1 MEVTLRNSFLGIREA
16 SAELPMAGAGLVQ
29 IVVQALD
36 DEEGFEEVVTKMRR
50 TLAYLDL
57 VGEFY
62 VLAEGP
68 FVDETHREEA
78 QRIVDGLSERDR
90 TITSADVQ
98 RAREEQVEHAKR
110 VNEGLG
116 KQVTRGMK
124 EEGLRRGL
132 NKEEREKMT
141 LEEAFGPEEE

>member
-16 SAELPMAGAGLVQ
+16 SAELPIAGAGLVQ

-36 DEEGFEEVVTKMRR
+36 DEEGFGEVLAKMRR

-57 VGEFY
+57 VAEFH

-78 QRIVDGLSERDR
+78 ERVVCSLSERDR
-90 TITSADVQ
+90 TITSVDVQ
-98 RAREEQVEHAKR
+98 RAREEQVEYAKR
-110 VNEGLG
+110 VSEGLG
-116 KQVTRGMK
+116 RVTRGMK

-141 LEEAFGPEEE
+141 LEEAFGMEEE